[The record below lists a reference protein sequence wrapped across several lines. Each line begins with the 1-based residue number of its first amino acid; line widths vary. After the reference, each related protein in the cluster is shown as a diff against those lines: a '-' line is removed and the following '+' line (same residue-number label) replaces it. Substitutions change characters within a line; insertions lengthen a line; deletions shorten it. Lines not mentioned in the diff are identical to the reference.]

1 MARQRV
7 FVAGSLVAVAY
18 LLICGRL
25 VDVMVLRSSKN
36 VSHAISEQITTLRRA
51 DIIDRNG
58 EILATHLVTAS
69 IYANPKVILNAK
81 EAAEKLAKVLPE
93 VGFEVLYQ
101 RLSSAKGFVWLAR
114 HLPPKLQQAINQMG
128 IPGVY
133 LQKDHRRVYPYGKLA
148 SHVLGYCG
156 IDSNGLAGVEKHFD
170 AQLQKSNEPL
180 QLSIDVRV
188 QHVVYDEMSKAITE
202 FGAIGGNA
210 MVMDLQSGELISM
223 VSFPGF
229 DPNQPTQGAQDAT
242 FNRNTLGVFEPE
254 FGIATQKAYLKK
266 FGIFKAA
273 TLEIPELGH
282 PLIPTTWRE
291 PTSMTVSYGYG
302 ISVTPLQLISTIGE
316 VIKANK
322 AKEPIVSEKTSRII
336 RDLMRIIVREGP
348 SKKANV
354 DGYQVIGK
362 TGTAYKIQG
371 KSYATDDPKPTKNTY
386 GFAAAGW
393 NAAPTAG
400 KIIERMAPILDV
412 ESNDLFVSVHGPNS
426 FIYAQSALEKGA
438 KVFISNQETCEHF
451 ERSFPDVTF
460 IPVSNPRLTFTKLVQ
475 VIYPGQPQTIIAV
488 TGTNG
493 KSSVVNMLR
502 QLWEFTGIPA
512 ARNRDT
518 GKRPQMGKIAQD
530 LADKIIVTDDNPR
543 LEDPASIRSEILK
556 ACPKAKEIGNRA
568 EAIAVA
574 IAGLRISIDTRT
586 LKPGELYI
594 AIKGDSL
601 DGHDFVKDAFAK
613 GASGVVVSKFSGDLT
628 GKTYFLVDDTLKA
641 LNYFGA
647 YARAKTAAKIVGI
660 TGSVG
665 KTTTKEW
672 LAHVL
677 AAFGKTTFSKESY
690 NNHWG
695 VPLSLI
701 ALENDTEFG
710 VFEVGMNKPGEIEP
724 LSRLVEPDVAVITTI
739 AESHIGHFE
748 SLEQIAAEKAEIFS
762 GLKTAK
768 SKGITNIIGVGKTKG
783 VDIQLIEYKEN
794 AFEYTSSITA
804 EIKGEKIQYQLPL
817 IGEHYAFTSLVVL
830 ACVNELGL
838 SLEKAAKTLLT
849 IKPIRGEMLELGVK
863 TPEYHRDL
871 VDAVKQ
877 SGTNLVFGTGA
888 GMQHLFDVL
897 PKTLQGRFEPK
908 AEALI
913 PYILPH
919 LQDGDI
925 VFVKGSK
932 GNFLLNLGYGYFIWA
947 ILVIVGSSN
956 AVNLTDGLDGLAIVP
971 VMIAATCFCLISYVV
986 GLGFLWFNAPPAK
999 VFMGDT
1005 GSLAAGG
1012 ALGTVAVITKHE
1024 IVLAIVGGLF
1034 VIEAVSVIL
1043 QEWLALVKQQLANV
1057 SLSLLA
1063 LQEQT
1068 ANQQQQ
1074 RLLGIFLT
1082 KTKETHLLAAILASL
1097 PFLLKKLAHTF

>member
-1 MARQRV
+1 MKHFIKRPFLSVAKHLSLWHQVVHQRSLLEMARQRV

-242 FNRNTLGVFEPE
+242 FNRNTLGVFEPGSTFKILNTAIALEAGTATLNSRYDATHPISIGRFTITDFRGKNRVLSFAESFIYSSNIAAIKISQE

-302 ISVTPLQLISTIGE
+302 ISVTPLQLISTIGGIINNGILPQPTLLHKDVRQREE

-371 KSYATDDPKPTKNTY
+371 KSYATGKARTTFFVGAFPHKSPRYIVLLLLDDPKPTKNTY

-400 KIIERMAPILDV
+400 KIIERMAPILGLHATEEDS
-412 ESNDLFVSVHGPNS
+412 ESSQAP
-426 FIYAQSALEKGA
+426 KGW
-438 KVFISNQETCEHF
+438 V
-451 ERSFPDVTF
+451 
-460 IPVSNPRLTFTKLVQ
+460 
-475 VIYPGQPQTIIAV
+475 
-488 TGTNG
+488 
-493 KSSVVNMLR
+493 
-502 QLWEFTGIPA
+502 
-512 ARNRDT
+512 
-518 GKRPQMGKIAQD
+518 
-530 LADKIIVTDDNPR
+530 
-543 LEDPASIRSEILK
+543 
-556 ACPKAKEIGNRA
+556 
-568 EAIAVA
+568 
-574 IAGLRISIDTRT
+574 
-586 LKPGELYI
+586 
-594 AIKGDSL
+594 
-601 DGHDFVKDAFAK
+601 
-613 GASGVVVSKFSGDLT
+613 
-628 GKTYFLVDDTLKA
+628 
-641 LNYFGA
+641 
-647 YARAKTAAKIVGI
+647 
-660 TGSVG
+660 
-665 KTTTKEW
+665 
-672 LAHVL
+672 
-677 AAFGKTTFSKESY
+677 
-690 NNHWG
+690 
-695 VPLSLI
+695 
-701 ALENDTEFG
+701 
-710 VFEVGMNKPGEIEP
+710 
-724 LSRLVEPDVAVITTI
+724 
-739 AESHIGHFE
+739 
-748 SLEQIAAEKAEIFS
+748 
-762 GLKTAK
+762 
-768 SKGITNIIGVGKTKG
+768 
-783 VDIQLIEYKEN
+783 
-794 AFEYTSSITA
+794 
-804 EIKGEKIQYQLPL
+804 
-817 IGEHYAFTSLVVL
+817 
-830 ACVNELGL
+830 
-838 SLEKAAKTLLT
+838 
-849 IKPIRGEMLELGVK
+849 
-863 TPEYHRDL
+863 
-871 VDAVKQ
+871 
-877 SGTNLVFGTGA
+877 
-888 GMQHLFDVL
+888 
-897 PKTLQGRFEPK
+897 
-908 AEALI
+908 
-913 PYILPH
+913 
-919 LQDGDI
+919 
-925 VFVKGSK
+925 
-932 GNFLLNLGYGYFIWA
+932 
-947 ILVIVGSSN
+947 
-956 AVNLTDGLDGLAIVP
+956 
-971 VMIAATCFCLISYVV
+971 
-986 GLGFLWFNAPPAK
+986 
-999 VFMGDT
+999 
-1005 GSLAAGG
+1005 
-1012 ALGTVAVITKHE
+1012 
-1024 IVLAIVGGLF
+1024 
-1034 VIEAVSVIL
+1034 
-1043 QEWLALVKQQLANV
+1043 NV
-1057 SLSLLA
+1057 SHVTS
-1063 LQEQT
+1063 
-1068 ANQQQQ
+1068 
-1074 RLLGIFLT
+1074 
-1082 KTKETHLLAAILASL
+1082 THESVNGSE
-1097 PFLLKKLAHTF
+1097 